1 MLLAGYTVV
10 GEFHYLHHQPGGVP
24 YADANEIGRRLL
36 RAADT
41 AGVRITLLDTCYLHG
56 GFGVAPNTVQRRFSD
71 GTAAAWAERVTALA
85 DGASPRARLGAA
97 VHSVRAVD
105 PEAIADVAAWAS
117 ERGAVLHAHV
127 SEQPQENTDCLAA
140 HGCTPVELLARHAG
154 IDERFC
160 AVHATHLTSRDLG
173 LLAAGRAVCCICP
186 TTERDLA
193 DGIGPTAALGAGR
206 LCLGS
211 DSHAVIDPFEEARAV
226 ELDERLASGR
236 RGTHDPSALLRA
248 ATVEGYRALGWH
260 GGTIAPGS
268 VADLVTVGLDGV
280 RLAGHDRADP
290 AASVV
295 FAATAAD
302 VRQVVVGGEHVVRDG
317 AHRAI
322 DVAAE
327 LDRSI
332 TDAWRAT

>member
-71 GTAAAWAERVTALA
+71 GTAAAV
-85 DGASPRARLGAA
+85 GRARDVARRRRIAATRVGAA

-117 ERGAVLHAHV
+117 ERGVALHAHV

-154 IDERFC
+154 LDERFC
-160 AVHATHLTSRDLG
+160 AVHATHLTSPR
-173 LLAAGRAVCCICP
+173 
-186 TTERDLA
+186 
-193 DGIGPTAALGAGR
+193 
-206 LCLGS
+206 
-211 DSHAVIDPFEEARAV
+211 SHAARRRRRRV
-226 ELDERLASGR
+226 LHLPDHRPRPGR
-236 RGTHDPSALLRA
+236 RNRTDGGPRRR
-248 ATVEGYRALGWH
+248 ATVPR
-260 GGTIAPGS
+260 I
-268 VADLVTVGLDGV
+268 GLA
-280 RLAGHDRADP
+280 R
-290 AASVV
+290 
-295 FAATAAD
+295 
-302 VRQVVVGGEHVVRDG
+302 
-317 AHRAI
+317 
-322 DVAAE
+322 
-327 LDRSI
+327 
-332 TDAWRAT
+332 

>member
-1 MLLAGYTVV
+1 M
-10 GEFHYLHHQPGGVP
+10 
-24 YADANEIGRRLL
+24 
-36 RAADT
+36 
-41 AGVRITLLDTCYLHG
+41 
-56 GFGVAPNTVQRRFSD
+56 
-71 GTAAAWAERVTALA
+71 
-85 DGASPRARLGAA
+85 
-97 VHSVRAVD
+97 
-105 PEAIADVAAWAS
+105 
-117 ERGAVLHAHV
+117 
-127 SEQPQENTDCLAA
+127 
-140 HGCTPVELLARHAG
+140 
-154 IDERFC
+154 
-160 AVHATHLTSRDLG
+160 
-173 LLAAGRAVCCICP
+173 
-186 TTERDLA
+186 
-193 DGIGPTAALGAGR
+193 
-206 LCLGS
+206 
-211 DSHAVIDPFEEARAV
+211 IDPFEEARAV

-248 ATVEGYRALGWH
+248 ATAEGYRALGWH

-268 VADLVTVGLDGV
+268 VADFVTVGLDGV

-332 TDAWRAT
+332 TDAWRAS